1 MWLMSLE
8 ERCSRCRWRSD
19 RCDQWYLRPPRC
31 QGAKEPTAAQPHV
44 PACPAPS
51 QPAPVPGAKPP
62 PIPGAKPPRP
72 QGQPAPVPGPARAG
86 VYLVITVTLVGPSP
100 WHCQL

>member
-1 MWLMSLE
+1 MWLMSLQ

-19 RCDQWYLRPPRC
+19 RCDQWYLRPLDVKGP
-31 QGAKEPTAAQPHV
+31 KEPTAAQPHV

-62 PIPGAKPPRP
+62 RSQAPSRPGPRASP
-72 QGQPAPVPGPARAG
+72 RQSQGQPAPAF
-86 VYLVITVTLVGPSP
+86 TWS
-100 WHCQL
+100 